1 MGRLNTE
8 KTKAFL
14 DVVKANPDLPIVP
27 IVSDDLVGECNV
39 GEFGNATATS
49 VASVKFDEGVI
60 LFTKEEQEELE
71 DRIAEDLLADDE
83 ALTVE
88 QASAAAHE
96 QAEALDWQKAIVVYI
111 YASEVDA

>member
-49 VASVKFDEGVI
+49 
-60 LFTKEEQEELE
+60 
-71 DRIAEDLLADDE
+71 
-83 ALTVE
+83 
-88 QASAAAHE
+88 AAAHE